1 VRGSTVHTFMLRG
14 RTAGRA
20 KRAGMA
26 AAALLAALAGLA
38 SVPVLANPASA
49 DSSELPFVVT
59 NNSGLS
65 EPAYIYIIGVNA
77 STGQQGYVDANGN
90 FNAWS
95 YPSSIPNGPVPT
107 PAFGINGPASGGS
120 ETLNLP
126 PNVAGGRV
134 YLSFGQQL
142 PFSLTTGGL
151 VEPAPWTAGDP
162 SQNILFDWVEFARNA
177 ATGIDINTTMV
188 DMFSVPLSVSVT
200 DTSGSTQTE
209 GQLVPGG
216 RASIFSQI
224 QSLGGNW
231 PSLIYDDPSTG
242 QPLRVISPF
251 HGIAN
256 GVFSS
261 TYLDSYVSGV
271 WSYYS
276 SHPLTVSTGSATYT
290 GTVSGSSWT
299 FTDPDG
305 NVIGS
310 LGQPTTSDVLGCNG
324 PLQPSGQPNESAI
337 LAVGAIVCAAL
348 NRGTLS
354 TPSFQGSDSQP
365 TTNPAT
371 FYTQSSSNLYAKV
384 MHANEVDGK
393 AYGFP
398 YDDVAGFSPSIDDAT
413 ASSATVTVAPFQGS
427 SAASFPSGYQQ
438 LKVDNDG
445 LCLDVYGA
453 STANDAAIDQWGCK
467 TSGQSNQEF
476 QFNPVSGGYG
486 ELQNQNSGLDLNVSG
501 ASTASLAPVI
511 QWTQD
516 GAANA
521 LWLPIQLSDGSWQF
535 QNKNSGQ
542 CLDVP
547 GQSSTPGTQ
556 LEQYPCKSD
565 AAGTNQGFTTS

>member
-1 VRGSTVHTFMLRG
+1 
-14 RTAGRA
+14 
-20 KRAGMA
+20 MA
-26 AAALLAALAGLA
+26 AAALLAGLAGLA
-38 SVPVLANPASA
+38 SAPILAGSASA
-49 DSSELPFVVT
+49 AGSELPLVVT

-65 EPAYIYIIGVNA
+65 EPAYIYIIGVNS
-77 STGQQGYVDANGN
+77 STGQQGYVDGNGN

-107 PAFGINGPASGGS
+107 PAFGISGPASGSS

-126 PNVAGGRV
+126 PNVAGGRM

-162 SQNILFDWVEFARNA
+162 SQNILFDWVEFARLSS
-177 ATGIDINTTMV
+177 TGIDINTTMV

-200 DTSGSTQTE
+200 DASGSTQTE

-216 RASIFSQI
+216 RAGIFSQI

-231 PSLIYDDPSTG
+231 PSLIYDSPSTG
-242 QPLRVISPF
+242 QPLRVISPY
-251 HGIAN
+251 HGIGN
-256 GVFSS
+256 GVFSPA
-261 TYLDSYVSGV
+261 YLDSYTGAV

-299 FTDPDG
+299 FRDSSGT
-305 NVIGS
+305 VIGS
-310 LGQPTTSDVLGCNG
+310 LGQPSTSDVFGCNG
-324 PLQPSGQPNESAI
+324 PLQPSGQPNESAT

-354 TPSFQGSDSQP
+354 TSSFQGSDSQP

-371 FYTQSSSNLYAKV
+371 FYTQPSSNLYAKV
-384 MHANEVDGK
+384 MHANEADGK

-398 YDDVAGFSPSIDDAT
+398 YDDVAGFSPSIYDTT
-413 ASSATVTVAPFQGS
+413 ASSASVTVAPFQGS
-427 SAASFPSGYQQ
+427 SAGGFPSGYHE
-438 LKVDNDG
+438 LKVDSDG
-445 LCLDVYGA
+445 LCVDVSGA
-453 STANDAAIDQWGCK
+453 STSNNAAIDQWGCK
-467 TSGQSNQEF
+467 SSGQSNQEF

-486 ELQNQNSGLDLNVSG
+486 ELQNQNSGLDINVSG
-501 ASTASLAPVI
+501 ASTALQAPVI

-535 QNKNSGQ
+535 QNKNSGL
-542 CLDVP
+542 CLDVTYGSGTA
-547 GQSSTPGTQ
+547 GQQ
-556 LEQYPCKSD
+556 LDQWTCKSN
-565 AAGTNQGFTTS
+565 AAGTNQGFTTLST

>member
-1 VRGSTVHTFMLRG
+1 MRTWVTRG
-14 RTAGRA
+14 RSAGHATRF
-20 KRAGMA
+20 KIA
-26 AAALLAALAGLA
+26 AISLLAGLAGLA
-38 SVPVLANPASA
+38 SVPIMAGPAIA
-49 DSSELPFVVT
+49 ASSELPFVVT
-59 NNSGLS
+59 NNSGLN

-77 STGQQGYVDANGN
+77 STGQQGYVDGNGN
-90 FNAWS
+90 FIPWS

-107 PAFGINGPASGGS
+107 PAFGINGPASGAS

-126 PNVAGGRV
+126 PNVAGGRM

-142 PFSLTTGGL
+142 PFSLTTSGL

-162 SQNILFDWVEFARNA
+162 SQNILFDWAEFARNST
-177 ATGIDINTTMV
+177 TGIDINTTMV

-209 GQLVPGG
+209 GQLVSGG

-256 GVFSS
+256 GVFSP
-261 TYLDSYVSGV
+261 TYLDSYTGGV

-299 FTDPDG
+299 FKDSSG
-305 NVIGS
+305 NVIGA
-310 LGQPTTSDVLGCNG
+310 LGQPSTSNVFGCNG

-354 TPSFQGSDSQP
+354 TPSFQGSDTQP
-365 TTNPAT
+365 TSNPAT

-398 YDDVAGFSPSIDDAT
+398 YDDVAGFSPSINDAT
-413 ASSATVTVAPFQGS
+413 ASSASVTVAPFQGGTS
-427 SAASFPSGYQQ
+427 ASFPSGYQQ

-445 LCLDVYGA
+445 LCLDVFGG

-467 TSGQSNQEF
+467 SSGQSNQEF

-486 ELQNQNSGLDLNVSG
+486 ELQNQNSGLDINVSG
-501 ASTASLAPVI
+501 ASTANLAPVI

-535 QNKNSGQ
+535 KNENSGL
-542 CLDVP
+542 CLDVT
-547 GQSSTPGTQ
+547 GNSSTAGTQ
-556 LEQYPCKSD
+556 LEQYTCKSS
-565 AAGTNQGFTTS
+565 AAGTNQGFTAS

>member
-1 VRGSTVHTFMLRG
+1 MHTFMLRG
-14 RTAGRA
+14 RRSGRA
-20 KRAGMA
+20 KRAGIA
-26 AAALLAALAGLA
+26 VAALCATLAGLA
-38 SVPVLANPASA
+38 SVPVLAGPASA
-49 DSSELPFVVT
+49 AGSELPFVVT
-59 NNSGLS
+59 NNSGLNES
-65 EPAYIYIIGVNA
+65 AYIYIIGVNA
-77 STGQQGYVDANGN
+77 STGQQGYVDGNGN
-90 FNAWS
+90 FQPWS
-95 YPSSIPNGPVPT
+95 YPASIPNGPVPT
-107 PAFGINGPASGGS
+107 PAFGISGPASGGT

-126 PNVAGGRV
+126 PNVAGGRM
-134 YLSFGQQL
+134 YISFGQQL
-142 PFSLTTGGL
+142 PFSLTRSGL
-151 VEPAPWTAGDP
+151 VEPAPWSAGDP
-162 SQNILFDWVEFARNA
+162 SQNILFDWVEFARNST
-177 ATGIDINTTMV
+177 TGIDINTTMV
-188 DMFSVPLSVSVT
+188 DMFSVPLDVSVT
-200 DTSGSTQTE
+200 DAGGSTQTE

-231 PSLIYDDPSTG
+231 PSLVYDNPSTG

-256 GVFSS
+256 GVFSP
-261 TYLDSYVSGV
+261 TYLDSYTGGV

-290 GTVSGSSWT
+290 GTVSGSAWT
-299 FTDPDG
+299 FTDSSG
-305 NVIGS
+305 TVIGS
-310 LGQPTTSDVLGCNG
+310 LGQPFTSDVFGCNG

-354 TPSFQGSDSQP
+354 TSSFQGSDSQP
-365 TTNPAT
+365 TSNPAM
-371 FYTQSSSNLYAKV
+371 FYPQSSSNQYAKV

-413 ASSATVTVAPFQGS
+413 ASSASVTVAPFQAS
-427 SAASFPSGYQQ
+427 SSYPSGYQQ
-438 LKVDNDG
+438 LRVDNDG
-445 LCLDVYGA
+445 LCLDVAGA
-453 STANDAAIDQWGCK
+453 STANNAAIDQWGCK

-521 LWLPIQLSDGSWQF
+521 LWLPVQLSDGSWQF
-535 QNKNSGQ
+535 QNKNSGL

-556 LEQYPCKSD
+556 LEQYPCKTN
-565 AAGTNQGFTTS
+565 AAGTNQGFTTLSS